1 MQAKYGHCPYKESM
15 VVLARS
21 TRRKAE
27 RLQLRLEA
35 DRRQL
40 LDSAAAASGMS
51 TSAFVLAHAT
61 EAASQV
67 LADRTV
73 FVLPPD
79 RWNTFVEL
87 LDRPEQPVEGLA
99 AFLARPSI
107 LEPE

>member
-1 MQAKYGHCPYKESM
+1 MT
-15 VVLARS
+15 LA
-21 TRRKAE
+21 TKRKND
-27 RLQLRLEA
+27 RLELRLEPG
-35 DRRQL
+35 RRQL
-40 LDSAAAASGMS
+40 LDQAAEASGMS

-79 RWNTFVEL
+79 RWDAFVEL

-99 AFLARPSI
+99 AFLARRSV

>member
-1 MQAKYGHCPYKESM
+1 MA
-15 VVLARS
+15 LARS
-21 TRRKAE
+21 TRRKEE
-27 RLQLRLEA
+27 RLELRLEA
-35 DRRQL
+35 
-40 LDSAAAASGMS
+40 AEASGMS

-79 RWNTFVEL
+79 RWNAFVEL
-87 LDRPEQPVEGLA
+87 LDRPEQPMEGLA
-99 AFLARPSI
+99 AFLARPSV